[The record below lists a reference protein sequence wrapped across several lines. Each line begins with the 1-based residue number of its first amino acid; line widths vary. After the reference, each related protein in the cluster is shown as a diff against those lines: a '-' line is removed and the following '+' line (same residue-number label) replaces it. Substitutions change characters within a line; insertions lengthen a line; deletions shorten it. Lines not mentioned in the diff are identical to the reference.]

1 MNKISCF
8 ILFMTGYV
16 CIAQQLSGIVTDGLN
31 KEPIPGAKIELK
43 DLQVATY
50 TDAEGRFNLKGDW
63 PESILLQASAL
74 TYESQSLVVSC
85 CDLIEI
91 SLQPDPHN
99 MEEVMVRVERRELQG
114 SMTQKTD
121 YIELDEMSV
130 ISPLTISEALTQI
143 DGVQMASYGPLNA
156 KPVIRGM
163 QGMRVVTFL
172 NGMRINNQQWGG
184 DHGLGIS
191 QAGMQSAEVIKG
203 PMSLIYTGDATGGLL
218 YLKDGSFA
226 PQNSYAVETNT
237 QFETASLGTQN
248 SVIYKLSGN
257 KLRMSV
263 AGIYSSYADYKLPN
277 GQYLSDSRMEDMGG
291 KLKLGYNSGKWA
303 LELNYLYSNSTIG
316 IPGHT
321 HDLNPS
327 PESFMLEEQN
337 RDFSLPCQKIQNH
350 FGNIKANYFINS
362 KNKWNSM

>member
-1 MNKISCF
+1 
-8 ILFMTGYV
+8 
-16 CIAQQLSGIVTDGLN
+16 
-31 KEPIPGAKIELK
+31 
-43 DLQVATY
+43 
-50 TDAEGRFNLKGDW
+50 
-63 PESILLQASAL
+63 
-74 TYESQSLVVSC
+74 
-85 CDLIEI
+85 
-91 SLQPDPHN
+91 
-99 MEEVMVRVERRELQG
+99 
-114 SMTQKTD
+114 
-121 YIELDEMSV
+121 
-130 ISPLTISEALTQI
+130 
-143 DGVQMASYGPLNA
+143 
-156 KPVIRGM
+156 
-163 QGMRVVTFL
+163 MRVVTFL

-226 PQNSYAVETNT
+226 PQNSYAVETNA

-303 LELNYLYSNSTIG
+303 LELNYLYSEFDNRNSRTY
-316 IPGHT
+316 
-321 HDLNPS
+321 
-327 PESFMLEEQN
+327 
-337 RDFSLPCQKIQNH
+337 
-350 FGNIKANYFINS
+350 A
-362 KNKWNSM
+362 